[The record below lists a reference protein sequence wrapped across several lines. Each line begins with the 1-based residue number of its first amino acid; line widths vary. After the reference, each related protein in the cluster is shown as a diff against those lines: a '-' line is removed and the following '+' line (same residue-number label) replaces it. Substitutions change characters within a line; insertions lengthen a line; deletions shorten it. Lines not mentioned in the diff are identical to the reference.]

1 MNAASRSS
9 LGSDV
14 YIDSI
19 WPVSEKTDLE
29 LHSSKP
35 TLSGKH
41 KVHVLTYIKVK
52 YYFQLYKT
60 HY

>member
-1 MNAASRSS
+1 MQLPGHHLVLMFTWTAS
-9 LGSDV
+9 GQFQ
-14 YIDSI
+14 I
-19 WPVSEKTDLE
+19 KTDLE